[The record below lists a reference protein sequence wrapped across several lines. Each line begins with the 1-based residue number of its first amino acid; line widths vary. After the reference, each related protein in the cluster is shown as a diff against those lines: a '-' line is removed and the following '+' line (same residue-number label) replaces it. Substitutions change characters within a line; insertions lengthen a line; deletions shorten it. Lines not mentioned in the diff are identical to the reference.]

1 MINYELINS
10 IFSLVADHLQAQHS
24 AIKMLHSRVRLI
36 LDYVKA
42 AQKGEVPVCHE
53 ALRLAYSLS
62 HRLPV
67 IQRDRFE
74 KDFNAVSYFIF
85 SFFHGTKF
93 CFYILISLI
102 FFCLQQCADVS
113 LITYLGMITKGC
125 EEAHQYISRF
135 NMLHEKHAMSRRM
148 RGLFY

>member
-102 FFCLQQCADVS
+102 FFLLTAMRRRQS
-113 LITYLGMITKGC
+113 NHLLGNDHK
-125 EEAHQYISRF
+125 
-135 NMLHEKHAMSRRM
+135 RM
-148 RGLFY
+148 RRSSSIYLSL